1 MYLLTLRWKKNI
13 FLYSASHE
21 VSEAALLREIIY
33 IFQGIE
39 GKVIK
44 LDQTNDAYRIDSKL
58 GVPKAVRDL
67 VNKLAELGWLFRKI
81 RKYLDAHA
89 GDKAMGLVGQSFCA
103 ALQQELTEY
112 YRLLAVLEGQHQV
125 GDAGFVGEG
134 ASGSL
139 TLRRL
144 MVWTYDPLMRLRT
157 LAALV
162 DACKGNRAKTFFC
175 RDEHYWK
182 NYIEIL
188 CRPKMLSPVRSIQQ
202 VPKDYFLFTYQY

>member
-1 MYLLTLRWKKNI
+1 MRERPTKPQKKEKKKKTNLGLFNSYQCCLWFTYV
-13 FLYSASHE
+13 FLYTFSASYE

-44 LDQTNDAYRIDSKL
+44 LDQSNDAYRIDSKL
-58 GVPKAVRDL
+58 GVPRAVRDL

-162 DACKGNRAKTFFC
+162 DACKG
-175 RDEHYWK
+175 E
-182 NYIEIL
+182 L
-188 CRPKMLSPVRSIQQ
+188 VSSLSNGNE
-202 VPKDYFLFTYQY
+202 

>member
-1 MYLLTLRWKKNI
+1 M
-13 FLYSASHE
+13 
-21 VSEAALLREIIY
+21 
-33 IFQGIE
+33 
-39 GKVIK
+39 IK

>member
-1 MYLLTLRWKKNI
+1 MLTLRWKKNI

-44 LDQTNDAYRIDSKL
+44 LEQTNDAYRIDSKL